1 MATTGKKY
9 AIHEPT
15 CHISLKMM
23 GQTFS
28 MYKIIKLLKITN
40 SLLPQSSSMLLV
52 VGIMLTVVVVTPA
65 NMVYGQLPKSTTA
78 TNTTT
83 TSSLNATNATAVAAT
98 NTTTAVTELAPTT
111 PTIITQLIGVQGEV
125 IPLHSENIQF
135 QQEDPLFAKLVQVIN
150 DCMSFV
156 VAQYQEGH
164 IDQLDNDRKISCDSV
179 ISQGVELFCGFSPK
193 SDILEC
199 PEANQIHL
207 YYMVTAEAS
216 GFPT

>member
-1 MATTGKKY
+1 MKKC

-15 CHISLKMM
+15 CLTSLKMM

-28 MYKIIKLLKITN
+28 MHKIIKLKITT
-40 SLLPQSSSMLLV
+40 SLPPSSSMLLV
-52 VGIMLTVVVVTPA
+52 GIMLITVAVATSA
-65 NMVYGQLPKSTTA
+65 NMVYGQLPRLTTA
-78 TNTTT
+78 TNIT
-83 TSSLNATNATAVAAT
+83 TSSLNATNATAV
-98 NTTTAVTELAPTT
+98 TEPAP

-150 DCMSFV
+150 DCMNFV

-164 IDQLDNDRKISCDSV
+164 IDHLDNDRKISCDSV

-193 SDILEC
+193 LDILEC
-199 PEANQIHL
+199 AEANQMHL

>member
-1 MATTGKKY
+1 VKKC

-15 CHISLKMM
+15 CHTSLKMM

-28 MYKIIKLLKITN
+28 MHKIIKLKITT
-40 SLLPQSSSMLLV
+40 SLPPSSSMLLV
-52 VGIMLTVVVVTPA
+52 GIMLITVAVATSA
-65 NMVYGQLPKSTTA
+65 NMVYGQLPRLTTA
-78 TNTTT
+78 TTTT
-83 TSSLNATNATAVAAT
+83 TSSLNATNATAV
-98 NTTTAVTELAPTT
+98 TEPAP

-150 DCMSFV
+150 DCMNFV

-164 IDQLDNDRKISCDSV
+164 IDHLDNDRKISCDSV

-193 SDILEC
+193 LDILEC
-199 PEANQIHL
+199 AEANQMHL

>member
-1 MATTGKKY
+1 
-9 AIHEPT
+9 
-15 CHISLKMM
+15 
-23 GQTFS
+23 
-28 MYKIIKLLKITN
+28 
-40 SLLPQSSSMLLV
+40 MLLV
-52 VGIMLTVVVVTPA
+52 AIMLTVAIATTTTMA
-65 NMVYGQLPKSTTA
+65 YGQLPKPTTA

-83 TSSLNATNATAVAAT
+83 SNLNATNATAVAVT
-98 NTTTAVTELAPTT
+98 NTTAALTQLAPT
-111 PTIITQLIGVQGEV
+111 PTIITQLIGVRGEV

-150 DCMSFV
+150 DCMNFV
-156 VAQYQEGH
+156 VAQYQEGGH
-164 IDQLDNDRKISCDSV
+164 IDQLDNDRKFSCDSV

-199 PEANQIHL
+199 AEANQMHL